1 MLPAVALVGRPNVGK
16 STLFNRL
23 TGARDALVANFPG
36 LTRDRKYGRAMIDER
51 PVMLI
56 DTGGLLGADDSPV
69 NSLMQGQVEQALIES
84 DLVLFLVDA
93 TDGLLPDDERIARDL
108 RRRGLPLLLV
118 INKIDGRVPEQVAA
132 DFARLGFPIQ
142 VQITATHGRGFASLT
157 RALLEALPPP
167 AAPLSDDEATAAAR
181 LDAIRVAIIGRPNV
195 GKSTLVNRLVGE
207 ERQVVYDEPGTTRDS
222 VEVPFNR
229 DQQDYLLIDT
239 AGVRRRGKVNDMVE
253 KFSVVKTLQA
263 LSSAQVAVLVID
275 ASEGLVDQDLHL
287 LSFAMDAGTG
297 LIIAVNKWDGLDA
310 ARKQQTK
317 TLLERKLAFAPWLP
331 QRTISALHG
340 TGVGHLLEDV
350 RKVHKAGAF
359 DVATSVLTQ
368 ILIEAV
374 HQHQPPSP
382 RGRMIKLRFAHPAG
396 SHPPTIRIHGNQT
409 QQLPASYVRYLE
421 NVYRDTLKLIGT
433 PVKIEFAR
441 SNNPYAGRKNELTP
455 RQEKRREKM
464 IKSSREARTRRQRK
478 R

>member
-36 LTRDRKYGRAMIDER
+36 LTRDRKYGRALIGER

-56 DTGGLLGADDSPV
+56 DTGGLLGDDDSPV
-69 NSLMQGQVEQALIES
+69 NSLMQEQVSQALTES

-93 TDGLLPDDERIARDL
+93 QDGLLPDDERIARDL

-132 DFARLGFPIQ
+132 EFAKLGFPIQ
-142 VQITATHGRGFASLT
+142 VQITATHGRGLASLSQ
-157 RALLEALPPP
+157 ALEETLPRVPDV
-167 AAPLSDDEATAAAR
+167 PLDEVTQDSS
-181 LDAIRVAIIGRPNV
+181 DAIRVAIIGRPNV

-207 ERQVVYDEPGTTRDS
+207 ERQVVFDEPGTTRDS
-222 VEVPFNR
+222 VEVPFSR
-229 DQQDYLLIDT
+229 DAHDYLLIDT

-297 LIIAVNKWDGLDA
+297 LIVAVNKWDGLDGE
-310 ARKQQTK
+310 RKRQTK
-317 TLLERKLAFAPWLP
+317 ALLERKLAFAPWLP

-374 HQHQPPSP
+374 AQHQPPAP

-409 QQLPASYVRYLE
+409 QELPASYVRYLE

-441 SNNPYAGRKNELTP
+441 SSNPYAGRKNELTP

>member
-36 LTRDRKYGRAMIDER
+36 LTRDRKYGRALIDDR

-69 NSLMQGQVEQALIES
+69 SSLMQGQVDQALAES

-108 RRRGLPLLLV
+108 RRRGLKLLLV

-132 DFARLGFPIQ
+132 EFARLGFPIQ
-142 VQITATHGRGFASLT
+142 VQITATHGRGLGTLT
-157 RALLEALPPP
+157 RALLDALPP
-167 AAPLSDDEATAAAR
+167 LGLVSDDELRKDTQP
-181 LDAIRVAIIGRPNV
+181 DAIRVAIIGRPNV

-207 ERQVVYDEPGTTRDS
+207 ERQVVFDEPGTTRDS
-222 VEVPFNR
+222 VEVPFKR
-229 DQQDYLLIDT
+229 DQHDYLLIDT

-310 ARKQQTK
+310 TRKQQTK

-374 HQHQPPSP
+374 HQHQPPAP